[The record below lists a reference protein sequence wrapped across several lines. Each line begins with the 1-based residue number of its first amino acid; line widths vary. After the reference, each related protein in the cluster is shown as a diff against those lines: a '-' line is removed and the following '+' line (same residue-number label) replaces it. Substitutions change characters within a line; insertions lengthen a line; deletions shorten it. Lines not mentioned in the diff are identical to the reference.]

1 LSARLWCVDDHIAI
15 DEELSVRGLGCA
27 NVLIELA
34 RLTRERTRPWAVLV
48 DTDDGGAPQ
57 ELPSWCRMTGN
68 TFVGL
73 HSADGLSSRY
83 LIVLEPKES
92 T

>member
-1 LSARLWCVDDHIAI
+1 MDELVAVDERLD
-15 DEELSVRGLGCA
+15 VRGLGCA

-48 DTDDGGAPQ
+48 HTDDGGAPQ

-73 HSADGLSSRY
+73 RSVDGSSSQY

-92 T
+92 S